1 MNNIS
6 IIIVTFNPG
15 SQIRRLVNNLLKI
28 KIVDRN
34 IEIIIVDNASND
46 NSLGQIDKTK
56 KVQIVRNDINLG
68 FSKAVNLGIKF
79 ALKKNA
85 GTIILVNQDVDFTND
100 FISPLLFNNN
110 DIVSPVIK
118 FKRNNQWVYDY
129 GGLINFRIGRIHHRE
144 LDYPVTISK
153 GRVDYVGGCCML
165 IRRKVIDKIGLFDER
180 FFMYFEDADFCLRAK
195 KMGYTTSIEPKSII
209 VHNFQEGKYREI
221 KKYRYLITSNI
232 IFINK
237 YLGYKI
243 PLGYLY
249 ILGLS
254 VKIIINLLL
263 K

>member
-85 GTIILVNQDVDFTND
+85 GTIILVNQDVDFEND
-100 FISPLLFNNN
+100 FISPLILNNN

-118 FKRNNQWVYDY
+118 FKRNNFSQY
-129 GGLINFRIGRIHHRE
+129 
-144 LDYPVTISK
+144 
-153 GRVDYVGGCCML
+153 
-165 IRRKVIDKIGLFDER
+165 
-180 FFMYFEDADFCLRAK
+180 
-195 KMGYTTSIEPKSII
+195 
-209 VHNFQEGKYREI
+209 
-221 KKYRYLITSNI
+221 
-232 IFINK
+232 
-237 YLGYKI
+237 
-243 PLGYLY
+243 
-249 ILGLS
+249 
-254 VKIIINLLL
+254 
-263 K
+263 

>member
-144 LDYPVTISK
+144 LDYPATISK
-153 GRVDYVGGCCML
+153 GRIDYVGGCCML
-165 IRRKVIDKIGLFDER
+165 IKSKVIENIGLFDER
-180 FFMYFEDADFCLRAK
+180 FFMYFEDADYCVRARK
-195 KMGYTTSIEPKSII
+195 SGYNIDVESKSIV

-221 KKYRYLITSNI
+221 KKYRYLIASNI

-249 ILGLS
+249 IVVLS
-254 VKIIINLLL
+254 MKIIINLIL

>member
-118 FKRNNQWVYDY
+118 FKRNNQ
-129 GGLINFRIGRIHHRE
+129 
-144 LDYPVTISK
+144 
-153 GRVDYVGGCCML
+153 
-165 IRRKVIDKIGLFDER
+165 
-180 FFMYFEDADFCLRAK
+180 
-195 KMGYTTSIEPKSII
+195 
-209 VHNFQEGKYREI
+209 
-221 KKYRYLITSNI
+221 
-232 IFINK
+232 
-237 YLGYKI
+237 
-243 PLGYLY
+243 
-249 ILGLS
+249 
-254 VKIIINLLL
+254 
-263 K
+263 